1 MYLRRVISWFQMC
14 PMTGSKHLSTW
25 VSNEAKQRFARAAAR
40 QSLSESALLKRLVE
54 QMLASAGID
63 DAAEP
68 AAPPDLRDA
77 RLTVRLVPEDRV
89 LLRERAA
96 TRSMPAATYVSV
108 LVRSHLRRIAPLP
121 DRELSS
127 LQAAVRE
134 LTALGRNL
142 NAMGRLLHQDAR
154 QGVPGRQE
162 VLAML
167 RICEALR
174 DHIRGLIKANLISW
188 DLGNADQSH

>member
-1 MYLRRVISWFQMC
+1 MA
-14 PMTGSKHLSTW
+14 GSTHLSTW
-25 VSNEAKQRFARAAAR
+25 ISNEAKQRFAAAAER
-40 QSLSESALLKRLVE
+40 QNLSESALLKRLVE

-63 DAAEP
+63 DVAELV
-68 AAPPDLRDA
+68 ASPDPRHA
-77 RLTVRLVPEDRV
+77 RLTIRLVPEDRA

-96 TRSMPAATYVSV
+96 ARTMPVATYVSV

-134 LTALGRNL
+134 LAAIGRSL
-142 NAMGRLLHQDAR
+142 NTMARLLQQDAR
-154 QGVPGRQE
+154 QAVPGRQE

-174 DHIRGLIKANLISW
+174 DHVRALVKANFISW
-188 DLGNADQSH
+188 DIGHAEESH